1 MVIFSI
7 TVGVLGFTANYS
19 ISTLRQFRFP
29 YPGGDAN
36 HYRVL
41 AEALVEKHAFVIPS
55 GVPESDRTPGYPLFL
70 AVFYALTR
78 NWVLVAFWQSLLLAL
93 VPILTYFLANR
104 FFGRTVG
111 LLAGFLTAMDP
122 NRLFNSSV
130 LLSDG
135 LFTLLFLAS
144 LVLFLK
150 LGDELVKSPWS
161 ILAVGFILGYA
172 TLVRQ
177 VGLLLPLI
185 FLFYLF
191 LSKKV
196 EPSDPY
202 TLQYSEVL
210 RGTKPRTESRKLII
224 SQWLRRCLSDV
235 WVKFPSLKLIVLLMG
250 GFFLFVVPWSLRN
263 KIVFNTWQLS
273 PEGLRIAAYHHV
285 PAFLEFKSGKPSQE
299 SKRELDRKLAEAGI
313 WEESFGGE
321 KIYLEYIRKNI
332 RFRDLPAYMF
342 FYAVKTTPFFL
353 NDGLRDLARFLGF
366 SSSTSFP
373 NITTLILN
381 GNFAELIKVLLHDW
395 KNTSLLILGA
405 GFMFLC
411 LCLAAYGVFIFFR
424 NRDPNRLLVFF
435 LALLILYFALA
446 SGPVSNFRLRLP
458 VMPLI
463 LILAVNGGYCF
474 WTSLRVKKIP
484 FLLRFPTLK
493 INRNWLITLG

>member
-1 MVIFSI
+1 MLVIFSI
-7 TVGVLGFTANYS
+7 TVGILGFAANYY
-19 ISTLRQFRFP
+19 ISALHQFRFP

-41 AEALVEKHAFVIPS
+41 AEALVEKQAFVIPS
-55 GVPESDRTPGYPLFL
+55 GIPESDRTPGYPLFL

-78 NWVLVAFWQSLLLAL
+78 NWVLVAFLQSLLLAL

-111 LLAGFLTAMDP
+111 LVAGFLTALDP

-150 LGDELVKSPWS
+150 LEDEPAKSLWH
-161 ILAVGFILGYA
+161 ILAVGLILGYA

-191 LSKKV
+191 LSKKA
-196 EPSDPY
+196 EPNGPH
-202 TLQYSEVL
+202 TMQYSEVL
-210 RGTKPRTESRKLII
+210 HGIKPRAESRKLII
-224 SQWLRRCLSDV
+224 GRWLRRCLLGA
-235 WVKFPSLKLIVLLMG
+235 WVKFPSLKLVALLLG
-250 GFFLFVVPWSLRN
+250 GFLLFVIPWSLRN
-263 KIVFNTWQLS
+263 KIIFDTWQLS

-285 PAFLEFKSGKPSQE
+285 PGFLEFKSGKPSQE
-299 SKRELDRKLAEAGI
+299 SKRELDQKLAEAGI

-321 KIYLEYIRKNI
+321 KIYLAYIKKNV
-332 RFRDLPAYMF
+332 RFRDLPEYIF
-342 FYAVKTTPFFL
+342 FYAVKTSPFFL

-366 SSSTSFP
+366 SSSSSFP
-373 NITTLILN
+373 NLTTMMLN
-381 GNFAELIKVLLHDW
+381 GNFAELIKILFRDW
-395 KNTSLLILGA
+395 KNTALLVFGA
-405 GFMFLC
+405 SFMFLC

-424 NRDPNRLLVFF
+424 NRNPSRFLAFF

-463 LILAVNGGYCF
+463 LILAVNGGYGL
-474 WTSLRVKKIP
+474 WRSLRIKKTA
-484 FLLRFPTLK
+484 LLAVPNFK
-493 INRNWLITLG
+493 N